1 MRTQEE
7 WQARE
12 RELLETANKYLER
25 ARVAER
31 RAETMVKAANAFNKI
46 VDAYYTESD
55 SNG

>member
-12 RELLETANKYLER
+12 RELLETTNRYLER

-31 RAETMVKAANAFNKI
+31 KAATMVKATNAFNAI
-46 VDAYYTESD
+46 VEDYYKEIK
-55 SNG
+55 NG